1 MTVRPEWAA
10 RASEWPADKNMPVV
24 VYCGSG
30 HRSAMAMV
38 AMQLAGYTNVKSLS
52 GGWKAWVDGGYPGAT
67 N

>member
-1 MTVRPEWAA
+1 
-10 RASEWPADKNMPVV
+10 MPVV